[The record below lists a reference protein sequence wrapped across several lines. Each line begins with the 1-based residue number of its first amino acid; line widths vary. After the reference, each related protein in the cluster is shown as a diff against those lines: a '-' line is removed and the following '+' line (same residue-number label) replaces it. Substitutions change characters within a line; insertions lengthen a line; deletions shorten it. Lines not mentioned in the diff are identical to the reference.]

1 MQWFSLLFSLSALV
15 GSVSAAQDS
24 NNDETIVQMVYNYNP
39 SRVAAVVTGSLY
51 LLTSACLFARLFS
64 NRAWWGLCLPVGS
77 MNMAIGFFIRMG
89 LQQNPNS
96 LILFIS
102 QHLMILVSPSAFLVF
117 NYVLYGRFVTNC
129 VNPSYSWTPPRK
141 VSTWFSISDLITS
154 LIQSVGAGMQSS
166 RSTSTEKLGVNIALA
181 GFALQTVSFALFILL
196 FLRVYKRIRAD
207 SISPSSETWGPIMPT
222 LLFSSAMF
230 MVRCIYRTVEYA
242 QGSGGYLMTHE
253 LWLYLFATLP
263 FFIGITVYIPFW
275 PSKYLVEQTDLPM
288 SKS

>member
-15 GSVSAAQDS
+15 GSVSAAQDG

-39 SRVAAVVTGSLY
+39 SRVAAAVTGSLY
-51 LLTSACLFARLFS
+51 LLASACLFARLFS

-89 LQQNPNS
+89 LQQSPNS
-96 LILFIS
+96 PMLFIS

-117 NYVLYGRFVTNC
+117 NYILYGRFVTNC
-129 VNPSYSWTPPRK
+129 VNPRYSWIPPRK
-141 VSTWFSISDLITS
+141 VSTWFSIGDLITS
-154 LIQSVGAGMQSS
+154 LTQSIGAGMQLSK
-166 RSTSTEKLGVNIALA
+166 TAKLGVNIALA

-196 FLRVYKRIRAD
+196 FLHVYKRIRTD
-207 SISPSSETWGPIMPT
+207 GISPLSETWGPIVPT

-263 FFIGITVYIPFW
+263 FFIGITIYIPFW
-275 PSKYLVEQTDLPM
+275 PSKYLAAQTDLPM